1 MIPENSTPHPKQ
13 TPEHHSGAK
22 AAQRRGARKSGT
34 LIAVGDV
41 HGELEGLY
49 RVLHYAGLINSRGRW
64 AGGSM
69 TLLQIGDV
77 VDRGPRCHE
86 TNELLAR
93 LQNEAPRHGGK
104 VIRLLGNHE
113 LELIKRNFCLTTL
126 QMHDA
131 EHYRKRLVSDIA
143 AGKVTA
149 AFADQDYL
157 FTHAGLMPDV
167 MKELNKALGTQPPS
181 PVAYAVLLN
190 QLLKTAAAENDFS
203 HPIFNIGKS
212 RGGRHRTGG
221 IFWEDFRNLSDA
233 PSAPG
238 LLQIVGHTP
247 LNKIVSLKNGALIGI
262 DTGLFR
268 GYGGIPSYIRLKR
281 GKIKTFYLP
290 R

>member
-1 MIPENSTPHPKQ
+1 MTAENFTHHAKPVAEHPLTVK
-13 TPEHHSGAK
+13 PAAK
-22 AAQRRGARKSGT
+22 RVSRKSGT
-34 LIAVGDV
+34 VIAIGDV
-41 HGELEGLY
+41 HGEMEGLT

-64 AGGSM
+64 AGGSA

-77 VDRGPRCHE
+77 VDRGPRCAE

-93 LQNEAPRHGGK
+93 LQHEAPRHGGR
-104 VIRLLGNHE
+104 VIRLVGNHE
-113 LELIKRNFCLTTL
+113 LELLKRNFCLTTL
-126 QMHDA
+126 QLHDA
-131 EHYRKRLVSDIA
+131 EHYRKRLAADIA

-149 AFADQDYL
+149 AFADQNYL
-157 FTHAGLMPDV
+157 FTHAGLMPDII
-167 MKELNKALGTQPPS
+167 KELNKGLGTQPPS

-190 QLLKTAAAENDFS
+190 QLLKTATAQNDFS

-221 IFWEDFRNLSDA
+221 IFWEDFRNLTDA
-233 PSAPG
+233 QSVPG
-238 LLQIVGHTP
+238 LMQIVGHTP
-247 LNKIVSLKNGALIGI
+247 LNKVVSLKNGALVGI

-281 GKIKTFYLP
+281 EKIKSFYLP